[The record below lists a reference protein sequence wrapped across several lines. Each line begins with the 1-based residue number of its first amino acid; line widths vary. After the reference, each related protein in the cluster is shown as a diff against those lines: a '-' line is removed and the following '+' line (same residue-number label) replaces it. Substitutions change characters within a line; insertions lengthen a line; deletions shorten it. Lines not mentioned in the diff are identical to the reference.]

1 MALGDGV
8 LYGLRYRSFEG
19 EERHGRFVHLMRIA
33 LPSAAILLVALVLI
47 WPLVYEGQPGFTLI
61 FSELD
66 NFDDTLRMKNPRFVG
81 SDGQDR
87 LFSIEAQSAYQAA
100 VDDENVY
107 LEGIVA
113 DVRMDEKFW
122 IALDAPTGI
131 LRREA
136 DILELAGQVNV
147 FSSLGY
153 EIHGRQFRLDLKE
166 GVVVSDTQ
174 VFGQGPLGTFEAAGM
189 RADVEGGS
197 FELSGGVRMTIY
209 PRAID

>member
-8 LYGLRYRSFEG
+8 LYGLRYRSFTG

-33 LPSAAILLVALVLI
+33 LPSAAILLVAVVLI
-47 WPLVYEGQPGFTLI
+47 WPVLYEGQPGFTLA

-66 NFDDTLRMKNPRFVG
+66 DFDDTLRMKNPRFVG
-81 SDGQDR
+81 SGGQDR
-87 LFSIEAQSAYQAA
+87 IFSIEAQSAYQAA

-107 LEGIVA
+107 LEGISA
-113 DVRMDEKFW
+113 DIASGTKFW
-122 IALDAPTGI
+122 VALDAPTGI
-131 LRREA
+131 LRREN

-153 EIHGRQFRLDLKE
+153 EIHGRQFRLDLNE
-166 GVVVSDTQ
+166 GIVVSDTQ
-174 VFGQGPLGTFEAAGM
+174 VFGQGPLGAFEAAGM
-189 RADVEGGS
+189 QADVEGRS

-209 PRAID
+209 PRAVE